1 MFILDAIDDDID
13 AILKIKRNPKWQT
26 LSVRAEFT
34 KGTMDTVIVKSVSIE
49 SFEKKRVTITI
60 TIIIKE
66 MYI

>member
-13 AILKIKRNPKWQT
+13 AILKIQRNPKWQT